1 MEPTGTTVPE
11 TRAFCSEC
19 GAKLDVGAR
28 FCHHCGVPVA
38 GGARHAA
45 PPRAGLSHDSGAN
58 RGPSQGS
65 LTRTLAWAV
74 PVAAVIAMIV
84 IVAVRSGSTSQA
96 PATPLGATP
105 PGVVRA
111 PDISSMTPQERADRL
126 FNRVMRL
133 DSEGHKDSAAFFGP
147 MALGAFE
154 ALAPYT
160 PHARYDMGL
169 VALVTGR
176 VDLAKSQAD
185 SMLAERPTH
194 LLGLALA
201 ARVAEARG
209 DSAAALA
216 FRRRLVA
223 AEGAERRSGL
233 QEYTDHDADIKA
245 AVEAARTR

>member
-1 MEPTGTTVPE
+1 MEPTGTTPE

-38 GGARHAA
+38 GGERLDAPRRAA
-45 PPRAGLSHDSGAN
+45 PPRAGDS
-58 RGPSQGS
+58 RGEGS
-65 LTRTLAWAV
+65 LGGLPRTLAWAV

-84 IVAVRSGSTSQA
+84 IVAVRSGSTDQA
-96 PATPLGATP
+96 PATPLGAVP

-111 PDISSMTPQERADRL
+111 PDISSLTPQERADRL

-133 DSEGHKDSAAFFGP
+133 DSEGHADSAAFFGP

-160 PHARYDMGL
+160 PHVRYDVGL

-176 VDLAKSQAD
+176 VDLAKAQVD
-185 SMLAERPTH
+185 SLLAERPTH
-194 LLGLALA
+194 LLGLSLA

-209 DSAAALA
+209 DSAAAVA

-245 AVEAARTR
+245 ALELARTR